1 MSPMASPGMGHVNST
16 RPVLVVGGAGY
27 IGSHTV
33 RRLAEAGERVIV
45 LDNLSL
51 GHREAIVSPGVELV
65 VGDLADA
72 ALLDAL
78 FAAHRFEAVVHFAAF
93 SIVGESVA
101 EPLKYYSNNL
111 GASLVLLEAMRR
123 HDCRAFILS
132 STAAVYG
139 NPVSVPMD
147 ESHPRRP
154 INPYGWS
161 KFMLERV
168 LADCEPAWGLRS
180 VALRYFNA
188 AGASTD
194 GVIGEDHRPET
205 HIIPRVLMAATGE
218 IEALTV
224 FGRDYPTPDGTGIR
238 DYIHV
243 LDLASAHAAA
253 LRHLRDGGQSLQCN
267 LGTGRGCS
275 VQEIISLT
283 ESVTGLKVPVTFG
296 PRRAGDP
303 PSLIA
308 NPALARSALGWKA
321 AHPDPRHMVETAWR
335 WLKGPRRGRFG

>member
-1 MSPMASPGMGHVNST
+1 MSDSSAS
-16 RPVLVVGGAGY
+16 RPLLVVGGAGY

-33 RRLAEAGERVIV
+33 RHLAEAGERVVV

-51 GHREAIVSPGVELV
+51 GHRAAIVSPGVELV
-65 VGDLADA
+65 VGDLADV
-72 ALLDAL
+72 ALVESL
-78 FAAHRFEAVVHFAAF
+78 FAAHRFGAVLHFAAC
-93 SIVGESVA
+93 SVVGESVA
-101 EPLKYYSNNL
+101 EPLKYYSNNV
-111 GASLVLLEAMRR
+111 GAPLVLLDAMRR
-123 HDCRAFILS
+123 HDCRQFILS
-132 STAAVYG
+132 STAATYG

-147 ESHPRRP
+147 ECHPRVP

-161 KFMLERV
+161 KFMLEQV
-168 LADCEPAWGLRS
+168 LADCGPAWGLRS

-194 GVIGEDHRPET
+194 GLIGEDHSPET
-205 HIIPRVLMAATGE
+205 HLIPRVLMAVTGE
-218 IEALTV
+218 IEKITV
-224 FGRDYPTPDGTGIR
+224 FGQDYPTPDGTCIR

-253 LRHLRDGGQSLQCN
+253 LRHLRAGGDSLRCN

-275 VQEIISLT
+275 VRDIITLT
-283 ESVTGLKVPVTFG
+283 ETITGRTVPLGYG

-308 NPALARSALGWKA
+308 DPALARATLGWEA
-321 AHPDPRHMVETAWR
+321 AHPDPRFMIETAWR
-335 WLKGPRRGRFG
+335 WLTGTRGGRYRA